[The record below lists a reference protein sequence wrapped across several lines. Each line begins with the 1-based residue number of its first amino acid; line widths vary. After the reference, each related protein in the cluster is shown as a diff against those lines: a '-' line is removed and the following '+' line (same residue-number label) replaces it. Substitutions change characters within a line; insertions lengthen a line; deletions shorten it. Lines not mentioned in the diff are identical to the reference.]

1 MTYDKNKLRCYTY
14 MTDRGAVSEFID
26 GDITSTWSNANNPL
40 VFSAGDEFA
49 RFGFDILSDGDT
61 TIKFDIEDIVKH
73 QDEVPTTTEEPTTIE
88 PTTQAPTTAE
98 PTTAEPTTIEPT
110 TAEPST
116 AEPTT
121 VEPSTAAPT
130 TIEPTTAEPTTDP
143 YSQYIIG
150 DVNGDGYVDVLDATL
165 VQKYSSEK
173 TKLNDRQLYVADVN
187 NDGIVDVLDAATIQK
202 YAVEKISEFK
212 KK

>member
-1 MTYDKNKLRCYTY
+1 MI
-14 MTDRGAVSEFID
+14 S
-26 GDITSTWSNANNPL
+26 
-40 VFSAGDEFA
+40 
-49 RFGFDILSDGDT
+49 
-61 TIKFDIEDIVKH
+61 
-73 QDEVPTTTEEPTTIE
+73 
-88 PTTQAPTTAE
+88 PTTAE
-98 PTTAEPTTIEPT
+98 PTTEEPM
-110 TAEPST
+110 
-116 AEPTT
+116 
-121 VEPSTAAPT
+121 VAPT
-130 TIEPTTAEPTTDP
+130 TNP
-143 YSQYIIG
+143 YAQYIIG